1 MATRSYKI
9 CTYNTQGLSLGRD
22 FLSEILAIDADCY
35 CLQRVPKEE
44 PVSKVGYKVFRQSQ
58 FVGASLDLVTLT
70 GSTKGSRQ
78 GRSPAQSAAYLAVEF
93 EWGSVVNTLP
103 PYDDQLEAPRPDRT
117 SLADTRDY
125 LAELFSRFGAGSI
138 YVGDFHLSE
147 EELQPYIP
155 ARYRNHLKQMNFQKQ
170 SGHLISL
177 SKLVTSA
184 SLNVVVERVV
194 DIPANSQNKH
204 CPIVVEFTFDV

>member
-78 GRSPAQSAAYLAVEF
+78 GLLSDRAFRSPAQSAAYLAVEF
-93 EWGSVVNTLP
+93 EWGSVVNTL
-103 PYDDQLEAPRPDRT
+103 
-117 SLADTRDY
+117 
-125 LAELFSRFGAGSI
+125 
-138 YVGDFHLSE
+138 
-147 EELQPYIP
+147 QPY
-155 ARYRNHLKQMNFQKQ
+155 
-170 SGHLISL
+170 
-177 SKLVTSA
+177 
-184 SLNVVVERVV
+184 
-194 DIPANSQNKH
+194 
-204 CPIVVEFTFDV
+204 